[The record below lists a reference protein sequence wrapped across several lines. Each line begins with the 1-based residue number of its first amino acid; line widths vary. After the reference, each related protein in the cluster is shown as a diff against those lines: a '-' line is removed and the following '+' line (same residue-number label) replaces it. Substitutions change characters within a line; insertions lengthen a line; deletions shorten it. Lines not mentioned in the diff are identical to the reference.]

1 MIRRKIM
8 NKEELIKQYDEK
20 AKALRDEFISKLE
33 DDKKEFELTYPE
45 DGETV
50 YYISCADG
58 SIYDRDYCVD
68 NWDDKYMFE
77 HGLLFK
83 TREEAEQHLKESKLI
98 FKIKKWAKIHNDG
111 WVPDWSDIYQA
122 KFNIFYDYYRKGL
135 YFSFNNS
142 TSTIDKLPYFKS
154 KEIAQACINEF
165 GEEIKEVFCQMVIE
179 LGENLTRLLD
189 NVLTLILIYM
199 IFKGVIKLIS

>member
-1 MIRRKIM
+1 M

-98 FKIKKWAKIHNDG
+98 FKLKQYAKEKNEG
-111 WVPDWSDIYQA
+111 WEPDWSDGGENKYY
-122 KFNIFYDYYRKGL
+122 IFYGQSGNEFEVSSVVISDNFK
-135 YFSFNNS
+135 
-142 TSTIDKLPYFKS
+142 KLPYFKS
-154 KEIAQACINEF
+154 REIAQACIDEF
-165 GEEIKEVFCQMVIE
+165 GEEIKEVLC
-179 LGENLTRLLD
+179 
-189 NVLTLILIYM
+189 
-199 IFKGVIKLIS
+199 